1 MPQHANVQ
9 WTSKEVDFGEEIRE
23 LFEHNIGN
31 SSHINAPFLFARRQ
45 NVTESLA
52 FYELYKKIID
62 RHGAIVEC
70 GVYQG
75 NNFMLLNHLAAIFEP
90 FNLAREIIGFDSFEG
105 FTAISQKDQ
114 GNVKVTDFAD
124 TSYEML
130 QKLIVAHDKNRPVG
144 HVRRANLIKG
154 NACETIPAFVEENA
168 HLLIALLILDFDLY
182 APTKTALEHLL
193 PLVIKGGV
201 VAFDELAMAKWKG
214 ETVAF
219 KEFMRCNDVKLER
232 FPFHHSMSY
241 FVM

>member
-9 WTSKEVDFGEEIRE
+9 WTAKEVDFGDEIKS
-23 LFEHNIGN
+23 LFERHVGKPDYM
-31 SSHINAPFLFARRQ
+31 NAPFLFARRQ

-75 NNFMLLNHLAAIFEP
+75 NNFVLLNQLAAMFEP
-90 FNLAREIIGFDSFEG
+90 FNLTREIIGFDSFEG
-105 FTAISQKDQ
+105 FTAIAAQDQ
-114 GNVKVTDFAD
+114 AGVKASDFAD

-130 QKLIVAHDKNRPVG
+130 KSLIAAHDKNRPVG
-144 HVRRANLIKG
+144 HVKRASLVKG
-154 NACETIPAFVEENA
+154 NACETIPEFVGANP

-182 APTKTALEHLL
+182 APTKAALEHLM
-193 PLVIKGGV
+193 PLVVKGGV

-214 ETVAF
+214 ETIAF
-219 KEFMRCNDVKLER
+219 KEFLRCNDVKLER
-232 FPFHHSMSY
+232 FPFHHSLSY